1 MDDFMT
7 DNYESS
13 INEITQTLNHIINF
27 LNKTDINY
35 TEDFFDECINLY
47 GLINYSRNQFLP
59 KTSSFIT
66 DNHAFNDIFFNYT
79 SVESMI
85 LDLFLIIESDIIK
98 TLDKNDVDLLNTD
111 KIKSILTF
119 SSKLLDLLNK
129 IIDTRIR
136 LNKQIID
143 QNEYAKLNKQFTNDV
158 FNMQNDFYKLVYDE
172 KIDFR
177 VK

>member
-1 MDDFMT
+1 MT

-98 TLDKNDVDLLNTD
+98 TLDKNYVDLLNTD
-111 KIKSILTF
+111 KIKSIITF

>member
-1 MDDFMT
+1 MNDY
-7 DNYESS
+7 DNS
-13 INEITQTLNHIINF
+13 INEITKTLKYITASFNNIDLNIDNENF
-27 LNKTDINY
+27 FNKSIK
-35 TEDFFDECINLY
+35 IY
-47 GLINYSRNQFLP
+47 GLINYTRNQFLP

-85 LDLFLIIESDIIK
+85 LDLFLIIESNIIK
-98 TLDKNDVDLLNTD
+98 ALDKNNITLLDID
-111 KIKSILTF
+111 KIKSIMDF
-119 SSKLLDLLNK
+119 SGNLLKLLSN

-136 LNKQIID
+136 LNNKII
-143 QNEYAKLNKQFTNDV
+143 NEDEYGSLNKQYNQEV
-158 FNMQNDFYKLVYDE
+158 FNMQNNFYKLVYDE

>member
-1 MDDFMT
+1 MTDYENSIREIIHTLNCIIKYLKKLTISYDDDFF
-7 DNYESS
+7 NEL
-13 INEITQTLNHIINF
+13 INI
-27 LNKTDINY
+27 
-35 TEDFFDECINLY
+35 Y

-59 KTSSFIT
+59 KTSTFIT

-85 LDLFLIIESDIIK
+85 LDLFMIMESDIIK
-98 TLDKNDVDLLNTD
+98 TLDKND
-111 KIKSILTF
+111 IE
-119 SSKLLDLLNK
+119 LLDIEKTETILAFAINLLELLEK

-136 LNKQIID
+136 LNDKSID
-143 QNEYAKLNKQFTNDV
+143 DEEYTLLNQEYTNEI

>member
-1 MDDFMT
+1 MTDYENSIREIIHTLNCIIKYLKKLTISYNDDFF
-7 DNYESS
+7 NEL
-13 INEITQTLNHIINF
+13 INI
-27 LNKTDINY
+27 
-35 TEDFFDECINLY
+35 Y

-59 KTSSFIT
+59 KTSTFIT

-85 LDLFLIIESDIIK
+85 LDLFMIMESDIIK
-98 TLDKNDVDLLNTD
+98 TLDKND
-111 KIKSILTF
+111 IE
-119 SSKLLDLLNK
+119 LLDIEKTETILAFAINLLELLEK

-136 LNKQIID
+136 LNDKSIADEEYTLLNQEYT
-143 QNEYAKLNKQFTNDV
+143 NEI

>member
-1 MDDFMT
+1 MKDY
-7 DNYESS
+7 DNT
-13 INEITQTLNHIINF
+13 INEITQSLKYINTSLDDIDLIMNDENF
-27 LNKTDINY
+27 FNKSIN
-35 TEDFFDECINLY
+35 IY
-47 GLINYSRNQFLP
+47 GLINYTRNQFLP

-85 LDLFLIIESDIIK
+85 LDLFLIIESDLIK
-98 TLDKNDVDLLNTD
+98 ALDKNNAQLLDVDKINSIIVFSHNLLE
-111 KIKSILTF
+111 LL
-119 SSKLLDLLNK
+119 SS

-136 LNKQIID
+136 LNNKNISD
-143 QNEYAKLNKQFTNDV
+143 DEYASLNKKYNHEI
-158 FNMQNDFYKLVYDE
+158 FNMQNNFYKLVYDE

>member
-98 TLDKNDVDLLNTD
+98 TLDKNYVDLLNTD
-111 KIKSILTF
+111 KIKSIITF